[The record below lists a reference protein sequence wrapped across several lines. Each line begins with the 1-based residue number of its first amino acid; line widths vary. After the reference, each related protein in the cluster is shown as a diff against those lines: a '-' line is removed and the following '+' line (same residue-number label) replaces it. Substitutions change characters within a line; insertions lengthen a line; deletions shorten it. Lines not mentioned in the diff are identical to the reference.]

1 MMKGMDELEYML
13 AKEGKMPQ
21 EDTRAKLLRIIK
33 DIAAGIYS
41 DEIIE
46 LTRQEHDPVIR
57 EVAEAVG
64 MMMVRIEARELAM
77 EQLHDKIRE
86 DALRTVTAIARALAA
101 RDAYT
106 EGHGDRVGA
115 YAARVARRMGLGDEE
130 AERLRIAGVLHDIG
144 KIAFSDRLFG
154 NDDIHLDAQML
165 HEIRQHP
172 GWGHKILG
180 DLEHLGPVRDYI
192 LWHHE
197 RLDGSGYPDGLTE
210 EGIPLPV
217 RILSAVDCFDA
228 MTTDRSYQTARSS
241 QEALGIMR
249 SLVGTAL
256 DGAVVEALASEVAD
270 SGLESSTGTD
280 LRT

>member
-1 MMKGMDELEYML
+1 
-13 AKEGKMPQ
+13 MPQ
-21 EDTRAKLLRIIK
+21 ETDRDRLIAVIK
-33 DIAAGIYS
+33 DIAAGTYS
-41 DEIIE
+41 DDIIE
-46 LTRQEHDPVIR
+46 LTREGVDPLVR

-77 EQLHDKIRE
+77 EQLHEKIRE
-86 DALRTVTAIARALAA
+86 NALHTVTAIARTLAA

-115 YAARVARRMGLGDEE
+115 YAARVALRMGLGDEE

-154 NDDIHLDAQML
+154 NDDIHLDQQML
-165 HEIRQHP
+165 AEIRQHP
-172 GWGHKILG
+172 RWGHNILAEL
-180 DLEHLGPVRDYI
+180 DHLGPIRDYI

-197 RLDGSGYPDGLTE
+197 RLDGRGYPEGLAE

-228 MTTDRSYQTARSS
+228 MTTERSYQKARSLE
-241 QEALGIMR
+241 EALGVMR
-249 SLVGTAL
+249 GLVGSAL
-256 DGAVVEALASEVAD
+256 DGVVVEALAVEVSEG
-270 SGLESSTGTD
+270 GLEKSTGSV
-280 LRT
+280 LPI